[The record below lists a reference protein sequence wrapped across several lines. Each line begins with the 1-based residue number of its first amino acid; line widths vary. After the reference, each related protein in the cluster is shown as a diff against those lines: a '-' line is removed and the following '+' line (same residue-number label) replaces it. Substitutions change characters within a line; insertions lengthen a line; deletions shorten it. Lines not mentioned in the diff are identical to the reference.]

1 MIAHSVS
8 RLILGWVVVGGLIVG
23 CSPSQLF
30 QQKAAN
36 GAVVNEGELLWQ
48 QFDDRAA
55 QAFIEKCKA
64 DIELATS
71 YYERLAQSRSPIPD
85 LALLNQLNQ
94 LDIVLDR
101 VAGTAQLYEYVHPQA
116 SMREA
121 GSHCR
126 KHLVGLITDIS
137 LSRPIY
143 NRLVKVD
150 SQQLNAINLRYWEK
164 LVESFELS
172 GVSQGKNERQRIRE
186 LNSEILNIGQE
197 FNRIM
202 REDVRTITVEP
213 ALLAGLPKDFIDA
226 HPVNEQGL
234 VTLTTDTPDYM
245 PIMQYAHSD
254 ELRRKLYVAFRSRG
268 YPQNNEV
275 LTKLL
280 QKRYELAKLLGFRNY
295 AEYITSNKM
304 IGTPESAAD
313 FIDKIN
319 QIAIPRAE
327 EDYQALL
334 KRLQQIQPGATEVD
348 DWQKT
353 YLENLIRTEV
363 YEVDAQEVRRYFSYN
378 KVKQGIF
385 GLVQDL
391 FGVRIQP
398 WQTDVW
404 HPSVEA
410 YELWDGDQLLGQFY
424 LDMHPREGKYQ
435 HAAHFGI
442 REGVAGIQTPI
453 SALVCNFPGGD
464 PHAALMEH
472 DQVETFLHEFGHLLH
487 SMFGGHQPW
496 LALSGVST
504 ERDFVE
510 APSQMLEEWVWDAQ
524 TLKTFAT
531 NEQGEVI
538 PDGLIK
544 KMNSGRDFG
553 KGIFTRHQM
562 FYAALSLNYYNQD
575 PAEIDLDQIMIELQ
589 QQYSPFDYVEDT
601 YLYANFGHLD
611 GYSAMYYTYMWSL
624 VIASD
629 LFSEFEQAGLR
640 NKDVAARYRRTILA
654 PGGSK
659 PAAELVEDFL
669 GRPYSFE
676 AFARQ
681 LDQNN

>member
-1 MIAHSVS
+1 MFVRSVS
-8 RLILGWVVVGGLIVG
+8 RLMIGWIVFGGVISG
-23 CSPSQLF
+23 CSSQS
-30 QQKAAN
+30 QQQASASKAVPAQ
-36 GAVVNEGELLWQ
+36 EELQWQ
-48 QFDDRAA
+48 QFEDATA
-55 QAFIEKCKA
+55 QAFIHNCREG
-64 DIELATS
+64 IELAS
-71 YYERLAQSRSPIPD
+71 NYFELLSKSQAPIPD

-101 VAGTAQLYEYVHPQA
+101 VAGRAQLYEYVHPDA
-116 SMREA
+116 AVREA
-121 GSHCR
+121 GSHCQ
-126 KHLVGLITDIS
+126 KHLVGLTTDIS

-143 NRLVKVD
+143 NRLIEVD
-150 SQQLNAINLRYWEK
+150 SKQLSAINLRYWQK

-172 GVSQGKNERQRIRE
+172 GVDKDDQARQRIRE
-186 LNSEILNIGQE
+186 LNNEILEVGQN
-197 FNRIM
+197 FNRTM
-202 REDVRTITVEP
+202 REDIRTIAVEP
-213 ALLAGLPKDFIDA
+213 ALLAGLPKDFIEA

-234 VTLTTDTPDYM
+234 VVLTTDTPDYI
-245 PIMQYAHSD
+245 PVMQYADSD
-254 ELRRKLYVAFRSRG
+254 ELRKKLYVAFRSRG
-268 YPQNNEV
+268 YPENKAILKE
-275 LTKLL
+275 LL
-280 QKRYELAKLLGFRNY
+280 EKRFELAKLLGFENY
-295 AEYITSNKM
+295 AEYVTSNKM
-304 IGTPESAAD
+304 IGTPENASE

-319 QIAIPRAE
+319 QIAKSRSDQ
-327 EDYQALL
+327 DYQVLL
-334 KRLQQIQPGATEVD
+334 QRLQQIDPDATKVE

-353 YLENLIRTEV
+353 YLQNLISNEV
-363 YEVDAQEVRRYFSYN
+363 YEVDAQQVREYFSYH

-391 FGVRIQP
+391 FGVSIKP

-424 LDMHPREGKYQ
+424 LDMHPREGKYK

-453 SALVCNFPGGD
+453 SALVCNFPGDD
-464 PHAALMEH
+464 PQAALMEH

-531 NEQGEVI
+531 NNQGKVI
-538 PDGLIK
+538 PDSLVK
-544 KMNSGRDFG
+544 KMNSGRNFG
-553 KGIFTRHQM
+553 RGIFTRHQM
-562 FYAALSLNYYNQD
+562 FYAALSLDYYNQS
-575 PAEIDLDQIMIELQ
+575 PAAVDLERIMIDLQ
-589 QQYSPFDYVEDT
+589 QEYSPFDYVDDT
-601 YLYANFGHLD
+601 HLYANFGHLD

-640 NKDVAARYRRTILA
+640 NKELSERYRRTILA

-669 GRPYSFE
+669 GRPYSFD

-681 LDQNN
+681 LDQIQ